1 MSASATQTAAAELLH
16 ASRAELRTLLRA
28 GHALEAEQ
36 LAGWTYRGTSLGLP
50 GWVDRLAWKTFAK
63 AFVSEASGV
72 RGWNV
77 RVEQGRSELIPQLR
91 GGVPHTF
98 GHFRVVAAAADEL
111 PAGALLLDYAQGGNA
126 RFDPLGCVRDP
137 LVALSP
143 GDPTRL
149 LGWSYLSLGGLRLG
163 TPSYFLLERAA
174 PVEHVPE
181 PSRR

>member
-1 MSASATQTAAAELLH
+1 MSASATYAVSGDLLQ
-16 ASRAELRTLLRA
+16 ASRAELHARLLA
-28 GHALEAEQ
+28 GHAVAAEQ

-63 AFVSEASGV
+63 AFLADEGGV

-77 RVEQGRSELIPQLR
+77 RVEQGRDELIPQLR
-91 GGVPHTF
+91 GGTPITF
-98 GHFRVVAAAADEL
+98 GHFRVVAAESAEL
-111 PAGALLLDYAQGGNA
+111 PSGALLLDYGQGANA

-137 LVALSP
+137 LVALAP

-163 TPSYFLLERAA
+163 TPSYFLLERAG
-174 PVEHVPE
+174 
-181 PSRR
+181 STSS